1 LGCLSFHET
10 KNIISGEGGALL
22 INEEKFIDR
31 AEIIREKG
39 TDRSQFFRGEV
50 GKYTWKDIGSSFL
63 PGEITAAFLFAQFQ
77 ESRNITDKRL
87 LIWNRYNEAFIEF
100 EGFMKIRL
108 PVIPKNCKH
117 NAHMYYLLLNSMA
130 DRDKFIEDIKIKG
143 VNCIFHYIPLHL
155 SDAGIKYGKSCEN
168 LDITEKYANRL
179 VRLPLWVDLTEEK
192 QRKIIDAVFETL
204 SRLQ

>member
-1 LGCLSFHET
+1 
-10 KNIISGEGGALL
+10 
-22 INEEKFIDR
+22 
-31 AEIIREKG
+31 
-39 TDRSQFFRGEV
+39 
-50 GKYTWKDIGSSFL
+50 
-63 PGEITAAFLFAQFQ
+63 
-77 ESRNITDKRL
+77 